1 MSVGLLGRKL
11 GTTRVFD
18 SNGLSVP
25 VTVVEAGPCWVVQR
39 KTVESDGYDAV
50 QLGFGEK
57 NKGVNKPQ
65 AGHFKKHGVKPARFL
80 KEVAVEP
87 GSDMKPGDI
96 LTVDIF
102 KEGDRV
108 DVTGTSKGR
117 GFQGVVKR
125 HGFRGGRST
134 RGSMF
139 HRAPGSI
146 GASADPSRV
155 LKNTAL
161 PGRMG
166 GERVT
171 RSNLLVVRVDS
182 EQSLLLVKGDVP
194 GPTGGNLI
202 LMKSVRSAKGG

>member
-1 MSVGLLGRKL
+1 MLGRKL

-18 SNGLSVP
+18 EDGLSVP

-39 KTVESDGYDAV
+39 KTVDKDGYEAV

-57 NKGVNKPQ
+57 KKGVNKPE
-65 AGHFKKHGVKPARFL
+65 AGHFKKHGVQPARFVR
-80 KEVAVEP
+80 EIRVE
-87 GSDMKPGDI
+87 SDAEMKAGDI
-96 LTVDIF
+96 LTVSEF

-108 DVTGTSKGR
+108 DVTGVSKGK

-125 HGFRGGRST
+125 YGYRGGRST

-155 LKNTAL
+155 WKNTGM

-171 RSNLLVVRVDS
+171 RRNLLVVRVDS
-182 EQSLLLVKGDVP
+182 ERNTLLVRGDVP
-194 GPTGGNLI
+194 GPRGGNVI
-202 LMKSVRSAKGG
+202 VRKSLRGGK

>member
-1 MSVGLLGRKL
+1 MGRKL
-11 GTTRVFD
+11 GMTRVFD
-18 SNGLSVP
+18 EDGLSVP

-39 KTVESDGYDAV
+39 KTVDKDGYEAV

-57 NKGVNKPQ
+57 KKGVNKPE
-65 AGHFKKHGVKPARFL
+65 AGHFKKHGVQPARFVR
-80 KEVAVEP
+80 ESRVE
-87 GSDMKPGDI
+87 SDAEMKAGDI
-96 LTVDIF
+96 LTVSEF

-108 DVTGTSKGR
+108 DVTGTSKGK

-125 HGFRGGRST
+125 YGYRGGRST

-155 LKNTAL
+155 WKNTGM

-171 RSNLLVVRVDS
+171 RRNLLVVRVDS
-182 EQSLLLVKGDVP
+182 EHNILLVRGDVP
-194 GPTGGNLI
+194 GPRGGNVI
-202 LMKSVRSAKGG
+202 VRKSLRGGK

>member
-18 SNGLSVP
+18 EDGLSVP

-39 KTVESDGYDAV
+39 KTVDKDGYEAV

-57 NKGVNKPQ
+57 KKGVNKPE
-65 AGHFKKHGVKPARFL
+65 AGHFKKHGVQPARFVR
-80 KEVAVEP
+80 EIRVE
-87 GSDMKPGDI
+87 SDAEMKAGDI
-96 LTVDIF
+96 LTVSEF

-108 DVTGTSKGR
+108 DVTGVSKGK

-125 HGFRGGRST
+125 YGYRGGRST

-155 LKNTAL
+155 WKNTGM

-171 RSNLLVVRVDS
+171 RRNLLVVRVDS
-182 EQSLLLVKGDVP
+182 ERNTLLVRGDVP
-194 GPTGGNLI
+194 GPRGGNVI
-202 LMKSVRSAKGG
+202 VRKSLRGGK